1 MKDRR
6 RKNSTYGDS
15 ERRMLLEL
23 TLEQFRDGQI
33 VKNAKWSAD
42 DRTNRECADY
52 TLLELALKEAGMVSH
67 PEKFHGR
74 RNIDRQSLSINK
86 KRRSPR

>member
-23 TLEQFRDGQI
+23 TLERFRG
-33 VKNAKWSAD
+33 
-42 DRTNRECADY
+42 
-52 TLLELALKEAGMVSH
+52 ELHCV
-67 PEKFHGR
+67 
-74 RNIDRQSLSINK
+74 
-86 KRRSPR
+86 

>member
-23 TLEQFRDGQI
+23 TLERFRDCQI

-42 DRTNRECADY
+42 DRTNGECANY
-52 TLLELALKEAGMVSH
+52 TLLELALKEAARFLIKKNFMGGGIS
-67 PEKFHGR
+67 
-74 RNIDRQSLSINK
+74 IDNQYR
-86 KRRSPR
+86 